1 MKIQGE
7 IIFNK
12 DFLVGNKSN
21 KNSGDYK
28 FKNVF
33 MRQSVSKKVTYAIGK
48 KLPNHVL
55 NSENPGEYLPIE

>member
-12 DFLVGNKSN
+12 DFLIGNKN
-21 KNSGDYK
+21 NGDYK
-28 FKNVF
+28 LKNFF
-33 MRQSVSKKVTYAIGK
+33 MRQSVCKKATYAIGK

-55 NSENPGEYLPIE
+55 NNENPGEYLLIG